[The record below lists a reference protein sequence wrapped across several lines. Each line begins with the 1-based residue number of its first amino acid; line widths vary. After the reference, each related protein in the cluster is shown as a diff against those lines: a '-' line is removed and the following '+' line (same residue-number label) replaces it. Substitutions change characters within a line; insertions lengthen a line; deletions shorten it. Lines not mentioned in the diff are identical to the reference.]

1 MMEQYQSNNSF
12 GLLTKIDVE
21 ALGNPGER
29 TFRLLLEAGEAQAIL
44 WLEKE
49 QLQQLAIYIQQ
60 IEESRSPT
68 KPGEEKSIP
77 EGTWTGGRTFVEFNI
92 GSLSMGHDSV
102 SNAFLFL
109 AYGPD
114 SDDDS
119 PADLSFWLSAHMADR
134 VSKQALQISAA
145 GRPRCFLCDKPIG
158 PDGHK
163 CMRSNGHQ
171 VYKG

>member
-1 MMEQYQSNNSF
+1 MEQYQSNNSF
-12 GLLTKIDVE
+12 GLLTEIGVE
-21 ALGNPGER
+21 AVGKPGNR
-29 TFRLLLEAGEAQAIL
+29 TFRLSLGAGEAQAVL

-60 IEESRSPT
+60 IEESLSPA
-68 KPGEEKSIP
+68 KSSQGNSVP
-77 EGTWTGGRTFVEFNI
+77 EDTWNGGPTFVEFQV
-92 GSLSMGHDSV
+92 GGLSMGHDSP

-109 AYGPD
+109 IYGLD
-114 SDDDS
+114 TEENF
-119 PADLSFWLSAHMADR
+119 PADLSFWISGEMADNLSR
-134 VSKQALQISAA
+134 QALQVCAA

-171 VYKG
+171 AYKG

>member
-1 MMEQYQSNNSF
+1 MEQYQSNNSF
-12 GLLTKIDVE
+12 GLLTEIDVE

-29 TFRLLLEAGEAQAIL
+29 TFRLSLKAGEAQAIL

-60 IEESRSPT
+60 IEESRSST

-92 GSLSMGHDSV
+92 GSLSMGYDSA
-102 SNAFLFL
+102 SSAFLFL
-109 AYGPD
+109 VYGPD

-119 PADLSFWLSAHMADR
+119 TADLSFWLSARMADR
-134 VSKQALQISAA
+134 LSKQALQICAA